1 MKTYNQKARIASLF
15 SNQLAMSLIFFKPII
30 HGWDK
35 GLCCAVVFRR
45 RVQNST
51 REEKQQA

>member
-1 MKTYNQKARIASLF
+1 MKTYNQKARKREP
-15 SNQLAMSLIFFKPII
+15 FKPII